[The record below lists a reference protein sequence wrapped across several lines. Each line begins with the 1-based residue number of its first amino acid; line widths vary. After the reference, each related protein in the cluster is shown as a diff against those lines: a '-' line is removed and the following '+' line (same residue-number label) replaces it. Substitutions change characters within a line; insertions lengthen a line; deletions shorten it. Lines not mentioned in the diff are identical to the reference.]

1 MNNIYHT
8 LLAKSHNQLIQID
21 RELGGAVHP
30 DILECH
36 DLLSQILAE
45 VLQDMSKYQK
55 IDITKYLN

>member
-1 MNNIYHT
+1 M
-8 LLAKSHNQLIQID
+8 LAKSHSQLIQID
-21 RELGGAVHP
+21 RELGGAVHS

-45 VLQDMSKYQK
+45 VLADMKIQK

>member
-45 VLQDMSKYQK
+45 VLQDMKLQK

>member
-1 MNNIYHT
+1 MNNIYQT
-8 LLAKSHNQLIQID
+8 LLTKSHNQLIQID
-21 RELGGAVHP
+21 RELGGAVHS

-45 VLQDMSKYQK
+45 VLGDLQLQK